1 MTAAVSP
8 FDAAL
13 AAGAAHLRA
22 RAWAPAVAAFTRAT
36 QLRPDAAAAWRGLG
50 DARHGAGDAAAG
62 GAAHLRALA
71 ASADDPALAAAAAA
85 LARGDTATAGPLLMQ
100 QLRQAPTDIAALR
113 LLGEVAMASGRDIEA
128 ARLFAMALDLAPG
141 FAAARARLH
150 AAVARAAPLQAIAEL
165 DRWLVRQPRHPAWQ
179 RLRIAS
185 LERAGDHAAAL
196 AAATALAGDEP
207 GDPGVALLTGYL
219 HKTLGNP
226 AAAIAAWRHALAL
239 QPALGEAWWALA
251 NLKVQALD
259 AADRAAMTALL
270 ADAALA
276 DDDRIHIEFALGQA
290 LADAGDHAAAFARY
304 AAGNARRRAGLRHD
318 SAALPAHVDRAEQ
331 LFTPAFFAARAGS
344 GAAAADP
351 IFITGLPRAGSTLVE
366 QILGSHPE
374 VEATM
379 ELEVL
384 PQLVERLGN
393 DPDRIAAL
401 SADQLRGLGAAY
413 LDRTRAFR
421 RSDRPRFVDKQPGNF
436 LHIGLIRLILPNATI
451 IDMRRGAMA
460 SGFSI
465 YKQLFAGGHDYAY
478 DLADIAAWRAGYER
492 LLAHWHA
499 VQPGAVLA
507 MTHEALVADPDAEI
521 RRLLA
526 HCRLDFDP
534 GCLAFHASHRPV
546 RTPSAEQVRRPINRD
561 GVDAWRPYAAW
572 LGALAAQ

>member
-1 MTAAVSP
+1 MTP
-8 FDAAL
+8 NNTPYDTAL

-22 RAWAPAVAAFTRAT
+22 RAWPQAAAAFTRAT

-71 ASADDPALAAAAAA
+71 ASANDPALSAAAAA

-113 LLGEVAMASGRDIEA
+113 LLGEAALVTGRDIEA
-128 ARLFAMALDLAPG
+128 ARLFGMALDLAPG
-141 FAAARARLH
+141 FDAARARLH
-150 AAVARAAPLQAIAEL
+150 AALHRAPPPEAIAEL
-165 DRWLVRQPRHPAWQ
+165 DSWLARQPLNPAWR

-185 LERAGDHAAAL
+185 LERAGDHDTAL
-196 AAATALAGDEP
+196 AAATALAADAP
-207 GDPGVALLTGYL
+207 DDPGVALMRGYL
-219 HKTLGNP
+219 HKTLGDP
-226 AAAIAAWRHALAL
+226 AAAIAEWRRALAL
-239 QPALGEAWWALA
+239 RPALGEAWWALA
-251 NLKVQALD
+251 NLKVQALG

-270 ADAALA
+270 ADKALA

-290 LADAGDHAAAFARY
+290 LEDAGDHAAAFSHY
-304 AAGNARRRAGLRHD
+304 AAGNARRRTALRHD
-318 SAALPAHVDRAEQ
+318 PTALPAHVARVEHV
-331 LFTPAFFAARAGS
+331 FTPAFFAARAGA
-344 GAAAADP
+344 GAPDADP

-366 QILGSHPE
+366 QILGSHPQ

-384 PQLVERLGN
+384 PQLLDRVGH

-401 SADQLRGLGAAY
+401 SADQLRALGQAY
-413 LDRTRAFR
+413 LDRTRHYR

-436 LHIGLIRLILPNATI
+436 LHIGLIRLILPDATI

-465 YKQLFAGGHDYAY
+465 FKQLFAGGHDYAY

-492 LLAHWHA
+492 LLAHWQA
-499 VQPGAVLA
+499 VLPGAVLA
-507 MTHEALVADPDAEI
+507 MTHEALVADPDTEI
-521 RRLLA
+521 RRLLM

-534 GCLAFHASHRPV
+534 ACLAFHTSRRPV
-546 RTPSAEQVRRPINRD
+546 RTPSAEQVRRPINAD
-561 GVDAWRPYAAW
+561 GVDAWRPYAEW
-572 LGALAAQ
+572 LGPLG